1 MRASDSQRGLS
12 KEAARSGL
20 DRLQVGIGILL
31 LLSATAGSYLLL
43 TDGSLWNLALSHAVG
58 LIVVV
63 LMDVGVGLMSLF
75 SVRRVYVASL
85 AAAVLAIA
93 LQLGDILTAPQ
104 YNMAVSYFASYLFG
118 LWAFDLLL
126 ACQFVVVVLGLLGRR
141 HAIFLS
147 RMRSRRGKEL
157 DYSRRGFVVSLG
169 AFATMVGIAAVLS
182 SIKLPVP
189 TRQPQ
194 STTTTTAGMPAGAV
208 ANKNALK
215 VGSPVYFDYP
225 AGYSSMLLLLSDGT
239 ISAVSLLCT
248 HVCCPCEFI
257 PSANEIACP
266 CHGSLFD
273 PTGKVI
279 QGPALVDLPKVL
291 LRTDSNGYIYPTGVD
306 SPGPCQV

>member
-1 MRASDSQRGLS
+1 MKSSDSGKGLS
-12 KEAARSGL
+12 KEAARSSL

-63 LMDVGVGLMSLF
+63 LVDVGVGLMSLLSF
-75 SVRRVYVASL
+75 RRVYLASL
-85 AAAVLAIA
+85 AAAVLAVV
-93 LQLGDILTAPQ
+93 LQLGDIFTAPQ
-104 YNMAVSYFASYLFG
+104 YNMTIGYFASYLFG

-126 ACQFVVVVLGLLGRR
+126 ACQFVIVVLGLRGRR

-147 RMRSRRGKEL
+147 RMRSRKGREL
-157 DYSRRGFVVSLG
+157 DYSRRGFVKSLG
-169 AFATMVGIAAVLS
+169 GFATLVGVAAILS
-182 SIKLPVP
+182 SVKLPVP
-189 TRQPQ
+189 SRQTQ
-194 STTTTTAGMPAGAV
+194 TTTTTTAGTPTGAI
-208 ANKNALK
+208 ANRNTLK
-215 VGSPVYFDYP
+215 AGSPVYFDYP
-225 AGYSSMLLLLSDGT
+225 AGYSSVLLLLPDGT
-239 ISAVSLLCT
+239 LSAVSLLCT
-248 HVCCPCEFI
+248 HICCPCEYV

-279 QGPALVDLPKVL
+279 QGPAQVDLPKVL
-291 LRTDSNGYIYPTGVD
+291 LRTDSNGYIFPTGVS